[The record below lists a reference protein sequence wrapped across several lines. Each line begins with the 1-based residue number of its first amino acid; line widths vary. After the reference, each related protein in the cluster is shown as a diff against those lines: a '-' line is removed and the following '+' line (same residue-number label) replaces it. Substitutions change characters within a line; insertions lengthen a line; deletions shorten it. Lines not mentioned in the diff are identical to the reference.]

1 MIDATR
7 RNNETTEQHRI
18 RLEQQQVTDNTRR
31 NNETTEEHRYRLDK
45 QQVINITN
53 RNNETS
59 EERSARNRS
68 DSRRRQQRM
77 LEKKS
82 NPPVKIW
89 PAAISQ
95 KVKENCLSEFNKR
108 MSMDSLREQ
117 ICVVC
122 NSRHNE
128 KTMHNVL
135 LSNINDAL
143 LKPHQSLH
151 EMIPG
156 IRSANAQDTDFDEE
170 MIFSNKQGCYR
181 IHLQQKKFLYTAS
194 DSTTCI
200 SPHLG
205 KGTYERS
212 VTEPDPFWNFKE
224 FNNT

>member
-1 MIDATR
+1 MIDTTRRNNETDEQHQSRLNQQQMIDATR

-18 RLEQQQVTDNTRR
+18 RLDHQQ
-31 NNETTEEHRYRLDK
+31 E
-45 QQVINITN
+45 INKAG
-53 RNNETS
+53 RSNETS
-59 EERSARNRS
+59 EERSAHIRS
-68 DSRRRQQRM
+68 DSRRRQQRRIEM
-77 LEKKS
+77 RK

-89 PAAISQ
+89 PAAIPQ

-135 LSNINDAL
+135 LSNINDGL

-170 MIFSNKQGCYR
+170 MIFSNKQADF
-181 IHLQQKKFLYTAS
+181 Q
-194 DSTTCI
+194 
-200 SPHLG
+200 
-205 KGTYERS
+205 
-212 VTEPDPFWNFKE
+212 
-224 FNNT
+224 